1 MNAFEEVYKKRYD
14 PELGRYVKKNI
25 YSFEMKE
32 GAKKDSIHKKKDSI
46 QKEKDSREKEKVQK
60 EKDSIQKV
68 QDSIHKRKV
77 QKKKAGD
84 KITQLLEGAK
94 GNEKLPKKFPNLPN
108 LPNSQSSQI
117 NERINKLM
125 SRGKLRNKIK

>member
-1 MNAFEEVYKKRYD
+1 MDAFEEVYKKRYD

-46 QKEKDSREKEKVQK
+46 QKEKDSIQKEKEK
-60 EKDSIQKV
+60 
-68 QDSIHKRKV
+68 DSIHKRKV

-94 GNEKLPKKFPNLPN
+94 GEGANEKEIQLPN

>member
-46 QKEKDSREKEKVQK
+46 QKEKDSIQK
-60 EKDSIQKV
+60 EKDKV

-84 KITQLLEGAK
+84 KITQLLEGA
-94 GNEKLPKKFPNLPN
+94 NEKGANSTPKPPKPPKPPKLSKLPN
-108 LPNSQSSQI
+108 
-117 NERINKLM
+117 
-125 SRGKLRNKIK
+125 